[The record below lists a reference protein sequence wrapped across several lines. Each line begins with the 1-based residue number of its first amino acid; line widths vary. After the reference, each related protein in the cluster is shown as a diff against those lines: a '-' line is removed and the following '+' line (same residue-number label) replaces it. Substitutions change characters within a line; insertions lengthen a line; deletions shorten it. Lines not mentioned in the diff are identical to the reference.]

1 MAAHILIAEDEN
13 HTRLGLSLILRKAG
27 YRVSLAEDGL
37 TALRFLRRAADEGPP
52 VDLFLTDVQMPGLTG
67 LELLDAMKREGL
79 LIPTVTITGYGDK
92 EMVVSLMRR
101 GCQDYLDKPFT
112 PEDVHRCI
120 EGILAKQEENR
131 DTLQNRDMERLRLDL
146 ESRQREMSSARQ
158 AHAALTRPPRPFQ
171 NLKICFVQHAY
182 AEMGGDFLDFRETD
196 QHCDILLADVA
207 GHDMGASYHTVM
219 LKAFFEDQPSRKGE
233 SLFKAL
239 NAHLSSSGNDRMITA
254 LFLRV
259 NLEESCMAI
268 CNAAHPSP
276 VLLDMESGSCR
287 TLQAAG
293 DSIGLWPDA
302 EFPEKN
308 HPLVPG
314 SRILMFTDGVSQ
326 AKRIDGPTGRR
337 ESLGEKRI
345 MDLAV
350 KHRKKELEDFLSA
363 IWKDIMDFCRSKPSD
378 DMLMVALEIP
388 SGL

>member
-37 TALRFLRRAADEGPP
+37 TALNFLRKAADEGPV

-79 LIPTVTITGYGDK
+79 LTPTVAITGYGDK

-112 PEDVHRCI
+112 PEEVHSCI

-158 AHAALTRPPRPFQ
+158 AHAALTRPPRPVKS
-171 NLKICFVQHAY
+171 LKICFLQHAY
-182 AEMGGDFLDFRETD
+182 AEMGGDFLDFRETGT
-196 QHCDILLADVA
+196 QCDILLADVA

-219 LKAFFEDQPSRKGE
+219 LKAFFEDHPLRNGE

-239 NAHLSSSGNDRMITA
+239 NTHLASSGNDRMITA

-259 NLEESCMAI
+259 NLDEKRMSI

-276 VLLDMESGSCR
+276 ILLDLKTGTSS
-287 TLQAAG
+287 TLKATG

-302 EFPEKN
+302 EFPETS
-308 HPLVPG
+308 HALIPG

-326 AKRIDGPTGRR
+326 TKRIDGPTGRR

-350 KHRKKELEDFLSA
+350 KHREKGLEDFLSA
-363 IWKDIMDFCRSKPSD
+363 IWKEIMDFCRSKPSD

-388 SGL
+388 